1 MCTPIQCRRFSV
13 KRGGIFPPVFVLKA
27 SHAQS
32 VLRASCGRV
41 LTWKMPVT
49 VRLRLQGYSISGSKC
64 IICHVEYEA
73 VTAQDRSQSVY
84 VCVCVCVLDSVGLS
98 VQMHLPSAPPPP
110 QQADTPRGASSFN
123 LSWSNKCEET
133 RRHQNVRWTDDPQ
146 SPIPLFMEKLL
157 TTSSVFEA
165 HFLL

>member
-13 KRGGIFPPVFVLKA
+13 KRGGIFPPVFVMKA

-98 VQMHLPSAPPPP
+98 VQMHLPSAPPSRP
-110 QQADTPRGASSFN
+110 THRGERPHLTCLGQISVRRHDDI
-123 LSWSNKCEET
+123 KMCDEPTT
-133 RRHQNVRWTDDPQ
+133 RRVRSLYSWRNY
-146 SPIPLFMEKLL
+146 
-157 TTSSVFEA
+157 
-165 HFLL
+165 